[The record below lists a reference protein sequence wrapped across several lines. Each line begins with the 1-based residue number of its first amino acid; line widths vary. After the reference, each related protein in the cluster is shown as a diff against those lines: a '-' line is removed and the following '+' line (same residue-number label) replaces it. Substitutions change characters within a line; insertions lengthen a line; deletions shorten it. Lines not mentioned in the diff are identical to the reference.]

1 MATAQG
7 PSSNPATV
15 LSPGSFLTMRIS
27 RDGSTP
33 SDISRSALRAKNQ
46 CWSIRSISSIT
57 SPSCTEGGG
66 EKSHRAANNGVSAH
80 LIGQLVWIYGFMV
93 CQSYA
98 MRLSALRYG
107 GNIALH
113 ITCIYNVYTCTLYV
127 CTSVV
132 PSQLTTYLY
141 SRWPGAGLGGRAGG
155 SWHTEKDLAQIY

>member
-15 LSPGSFLTMRIS
+15 LSPGSFLTMRMS

-46 CWSIRSISSIT
+46 CWSMRSISSIT

-66 EKSHRAANNGVSAH
+66 RGGEGGREGGGGGETSHRAAYNGVSAH
-80 LIGQLVWIYGFMV
+80 LIGQLVWIYRFMV
-93 CQSYA
+93 RQSYA

-107 GNIALH
+107 GDIALH
-113 ITCIYNVYTCTLYV
+113 ITCIYMYTVCMHQHSTL
-127 CTSVV
+127 S
-132 PSQLTTYLY
+132 TYHILVQQV
-141 SRWPGAGLGGRAGG
+141 AGGRSGG
-155 SWHTEKDLAQIY
+155 